1 MGSRSIQSLTACGLM
16 LFCGAA
22 EIDEAT
28 QLREPTYDDGVFVSC
43 PYRVAA
49 IFPGKPQIRDFTYTV
64 ARQNVPA
71 REFFVQAG
79 PSRYS
84 VIVADFTRGPA
95 VDNNIVA
102 AAAIPLRQEGEV
114 RFEAMADYDPGIPGR
129 QLNIFM
135 PNGRQHRASV
145 YMADHHLYI
154 TESDAP
160 QGDFAAL
167 QFEQSVS
174 LINALGTDLDKNV
187 GQPSRQYK
195 CRR

>member
-1 MGSRSIQSLTACGLM
+1 MVSRSIQLLAACGLT
-16 LFCGAA
+16 LLCGAA
-22 EIDEAT
+22 AVDPAA

-64 ARQNVPA
+64 ATRNVQA

-79 PSRYS
+79 MNRFS
-84 VIVADFTRGPA
+84 VIVADFTNGPA

-102 AAAIPLRQEGEV
+102 AAAIPLRQKGEI
-114 RFEAMADYDPGIPGR
+114 RFEYMADYDPGIPGR
-129 QLNIFM
+129 QLNM
-135 PNGRQHRASV
+135 SVPGSRQIRASV

-160 QGDFAAL
+160 EGDFAAL

-174 LINALGTDLDKNV
+174 IINAQGTDLDKNP
-187 GQPSRQYK
+187 GQPSRQYR
-195 CRR
+195 CQR